1 MSDGKDGS
9 DRRLS
14 AYRWVILLVACA
26 LIFMTN
32 YLQFQVSSLAPLIV
46 VRFGLDS
53 VELSSLLLAPL
64 LSGVFLSIPGGV
76 LCDRFGPRVVVAVA
90 TAVSVAAGFARV
102 GAGDYSSLFCA
113 MLLLGCCPA
122 VLQAS
127 LIKLFCIWFKGAS
140 NLAMGLY
147 FASASVGIACAQAT
161 SNLFPTM
168 DAAFFAPSV
177 LFLLCGVAWAL
188 FVPEGEAPPEGERIV
203 RYLKTAATSKN
214 VWLIALAVGLGMAT
228 STAYMGLFPQA
239 LYEVHGLDPEAAGVT
254 AAVLSLG
261 SIAGSVLG
269 PLACR
274 RLGSVK
280 GMLVAIVLLG
290 GVAKLVSWM
299 LFGGEGVWVLL
310 LVNGALGSAAGPV
323 LEALPGA
330 FPEIGHKY
338 AGSAG
343 GLVGS
348 VSLAISYALPL
359 AVSGVAG
366 ADYSLNL
373 VLESLCF
380 AVAVVPIVLLSK
392 PRETPCTR

>member
-188 FVPEGEAPPEGERIV
+188 FARDVPEGEAPPEDERIV
-203 RYLKTAATSKN
+203 RYLKPPPPAKTSGSSRWPWGWAWPRPPRTWGCSRRRCTKCTA
-214 VWLIALAVGLGMAT
+214 LIRKRLA
-228 STAYMGLFPQA
+228 
-239 LYEVHGLDPEAAGVT
+239 
-254 AAVLSLG
+254 
-261 SIAGSVLG
+261 
-269 PLACR
+269 
-274 RLGSVK
+274 
-280 GMLVAIVLLG
+280 
-290 GVAKLVSWM
+290 
-299 LFGGEGVWVLL
+299 
-310 LVNGALGSAAGPV
+310 
-323 LEALPGA
+323 
-330 FPEIGHKY
+330 
-338 AGSAG
+338 
-343 GLVGS
+343 
-348 VSLAISYALPL
+348 
-359 AVSGVAG
+359 
-366 ADYSLNL
+366 
-373 VLESLCF
+373 
-380 AVAVVPIVLLSK
+380 
-392 PRETPCTR
+392 